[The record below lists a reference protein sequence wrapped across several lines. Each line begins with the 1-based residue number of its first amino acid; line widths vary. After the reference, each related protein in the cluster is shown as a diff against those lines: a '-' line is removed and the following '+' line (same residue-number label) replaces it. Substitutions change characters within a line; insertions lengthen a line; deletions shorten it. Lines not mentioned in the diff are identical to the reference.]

1 MDDLQI
7 LQNYRWAVRERE
19 TLAAQLEELSSP
31 HYRRAEAE
39 GRVQA
44 ERARARRQNICA
56 QRLQARED
64 DLARQTEAFERVLD
78 GVILARTRLVLRQY
92 YALGW
97 TDEEI
102 AEANGFSARLANHI
116 RNQWLRE
123 RGITPR
129 RRERTQAGR
138 RPEA

>member
-1 MDDLQI
+1 MDELQI
-7 LQNYRWAVRERE
+7 LQDYRWAVRERE
-19 TLAAQLEELSSP
+19 TVAAQLEALTSP

-44 ERARARRQNICA
+44 ERARARRRAGCA
-56 QRLQARED
+56 EQLRAREE
-64 DLARQTEAFERVLD
+64 DLARQTEAFERVLA
-78 GVILARTRLVLRQY
+78 GVAFARTRLVLRQY

-97 TDEEI
+97 TDEQI

-123 RGITPR
+123 RGIPPR
-129 RRERTQAGR
+129 RRDQALTGR
-138 RPEA
+138 RDPA